1 MELLFRVNAQNWS
14 SLKKGIF
21 ML

>member
-1 MELLFRVNAQNWS
+1 MELLFRVKAQNWS